1 MRECEVLAAA
11 WGAMTAMGSEWTQ
24 CSNIVASG
32 PYTAPY
38 RRFTSDRI
46 IRTGDFVVIDI
57 GGCYNG
63 YWGDFT
69 RTVMCGDGA
78 ATDEQIEVYQKCYDS
93 LFAACDAARV
103 GNTNYDVY
111 KAAGEGVRD
120 NLGHGAGVSPW
131 EPPYFSAS
139 SEKERIPLKEN
150 MVLNLEPYVGIP
162 GKFGVRLENNLIV
175 RDGDP
180 EIFTTLPFDE
190 RLVSE
195 VHHLDRTTGR
205 VPLR

>member
-1 MRECEVLAAA
+1 
-11 WGAMTAMGSEWTQ
+11 MTAMGSEWTQ

-69 RTVMCGDGA
+69 RTVMCGRRRSNRRANRGLPES
-78 ATDEQIEVYQKCYDS
+78 ATIPFS
-93 LFAACDAARV
+93 LPATQHESAIP
-103 GNTNYDVY
+103 TTDVY

-180 EIFTTLPFDE
+180 GIFTTLPFDE

-205 VPLR
+205 MPLR